1 MSLRHSESLMVISHR
16 MRAQCSNNPARVN
29 GTGAKQG
36 YGKLIPSQ
44 EKLGYGNPDPMEF
57 SCPYPESPH
66 FSPSNG
72 TPMTSVANFWCT
84 WQSKNVEGFFSV
96 NPVLEGFFSV
106 LITYAEK
113 ADING
118 VTK

>member
-66 FSPSNG
+66 FFPSNG
-72 TPMTSVANFWCT
+72 TPMTSVANFWCI
-84 WQSKNVEGFFSV
+84 WRSKNVEGFF
-96 NPVLEGFFSV
+96 FM
-106 LITYAEK
+106 
-113 ADING
+113 
-118 VTK
+118 